1 MKYNNL
7 NERNNYNTL
16 IYRPYHSKKDVIK
29 NNTFKMQ
36 NVKKSNNNIHEIKKI
51 CDHTKEI
58 KYIDCNPRL
67 NLFLS
72 YSLDGYINI
81 YTFPKCKLVSVIKI
95 NNYIKEEE
103 PLIKVVLISNPFPM
117 IFCYNDTNIFV
128 FTINGELIN
137 KKEKD
142 KYINLYPC
150 VDKSLGLI
158 KDNIKIIKSIT
169 GNIINNSEIDLPFL
183 NNNIL

>member
-1 MKYNNL
+1 
-7 NERNNYNTL
+7 
-16 IYRPYHSKKDVIK
+16 
-29 NNTFKMQ
+29 
-36 NVKKSNNNIHEIKKI
+36 
-51 CDHTKEI
+51 
-58 KYIDCNPRL
+58 
-67 NLFLS
+67 
-72 YSLDGYINI
+72 
-81 YTFPKCKLVSVIKI
+81 
-95 NNYIKEEE
+95 
-103 PLIKVVLISNPFPM
+103 M

-158 KDNIKIIKSIT
+158 KDNIRIIKSIT